1 MIFYYVVQKGRVMV
15 IYFVFWER
23 DKELSQGKGRP
34 SQRHEFFTRFTVICR
49 NISDATSCLFYHFNK
64 EFPNSKFD
72 IDDGK
77 VTFSRVKI
85 DSRNFHAD
93 YLYLAGMREPLYL
106 TDIKSNYVRLKH
118 IF

>member
-1 MIFYYVVQKGRVMV
+1 MSIVIPLLLLYVH
-15 IYFVFWER
+15 FVFWER
-23 DKELSQGKGRP
+23 DKELSQ
-34 SQRHEFFTRFTVICR
+34 
-49 NISDATSCLFYHFNK
+49 
-64 EFPNSKFD
+64 
-72 IDDGK
+72 GK